1 MQPRA
6 MTRAA
11 LALGVTLAVTLPTAA
26 AAATSNGPPAIGTT
40 GAVIGLAVELA
51 KDGNGPFTPEDG
63 PGADTGATN
72 GVVRTLDAVTYR
84 VTMNSTGGTSTNER
98 FTLTAPAGTSWAGV
112 PGPCRGVGSSITG
125 ADLVCNLGDVAE
137 GQAVAVPAVLDL
149 SGDLRNGDRL
159 DVVATGT
166 ADDAENGVITAAAP
180 PVTVSAAARY
190 NLSKNI
196 AASRLN
202 TEVLGPDGTTRGI

>member
-26 AAATSNGPPAIGTT
+26 AAATSNDPPASGTT
-40 GAVIGLAVELA
+40 GAAVGLAVELA

-84 VTMNSTGGTSTNER
+84 VTMKLDGWHEHER
-98 FTLTAPAGTSWAGV
+98 
-112 PGPCRGVGSSITG
+112 
-125 ADLVCNLGDVAE
+125 
-137 GQAVAVPAVLDL
+137 
-149 SGDLRNGDRL
+149 
-159 DVVATGT
+159 
-166 ADDAENGVITAAAP
+166 
-180 PVTVSAAARY
+180 TVHPH
-190 NLSKNI
+190 
-196 AASRLN
+196 
-202 TEVLGPDGTTRGI
+202 GTRGHLVGRRPRTLPGSGFLDRRC